1 MGGDSASLLTLG
13 GRLAG
18 EQLLHWNVVPRDRY
32 ACAAGVWTTDEGR
45 SAERDLGGHRCGDHG
60 GGGSQWGEV
69 GIAVDHL
76 VGFVGLAATSTVL
89 ARRLMQ
95 TTSDA
100 TPTVDD

>member
-1 MGGDSASLLTLG
+1 MLCRVIDTPALQASGQRMKVGLLNAIWGVIGVATM
-13 GRLAG
+13 
-18 EQLLHWNVVPRDRY
+18 VV
-32 ACAAGVWTTDEGR
+32 A
-45 SAERDLGGHRCGDHG
+45 
-60 GGGSQWGEV
+60 GSQWGEV
-69 GIAVDHL
+69 GIAVGHL